1 MIHAIWF
8 FDPMRCRDY
17 PLDTKT
23 PVHLTDDHR
32 LDWLRLIRS
41 ENVGPRT
48 FRTLLNHCGSAGA
61 ALTALPD
68 LARRGGAGRPVRI
81 CTREEAEAEVATAAK
96 MGVALVALG
105 EDEYPA
111 QLATIDDAPPLL
123 AVRGNPT
130 VLNHPMIAMVGSRN
144 ASAAGVKIAE
154 QLARDL
160 GAAGLVVVSGLARG
174 IDAAAHRASVATGT
188 VAVLAGGHDRV
199 YPPQHA
205 PLVEALIAN
214 GAAVSEMPFGYEPR
228 GRDFPRRNRLI
239 SGLAHG
245 VIVVEAARK
254 SGSLITSRMALEQN
268 REVFAVPG
276 SPLDPRAE
284 GSNALLKQG
293 AIMVTEAEDVLAVL
307 RPIIGHCPAP
317 AIREPQ
323 FQDNSPP
330 APEPPSDARARVMA
344 LLGPT
349 PVTTDDLIR
358 LSGTST
364 TMVQATLLELELAG
378 RLVRQ
383 QGGRVALL

>member
-1 MIHAIWF
+1 MKLSP
-8 FDPMRCRDY
+8 DQ
-17 PLDTKT
+17 
-23 PVHLTDDHR
+23 R

-48 FRTLLNHCGSAGA
+48 FRMLLNHCGSAGA
-61 ALTALPD
+61 ALKALPD
-68 LARRGGAGRPVRI
+68 LARRGGAARPVRI
-81 CTREEAEAEVATAAK
+81 CTREEAAGELAAAAK
-96 MGVALVALG
+96 MGVALVALS
-105 EDEYPA
+105 EEEYPA
-111 QLATIDDAPPLL
+111 QLANIDDAPPLL
-123 AVRGNPT
+123 AVRGKPT
-130 VLNHPMIAMVGSRN
+130 VLNQPMIAMVGSRN

-154 QLARDL
+154 KLARDL

-174 IDAAAHRASVATGT
+174 IDAAAHRASIATGT

-199 YPPQHA
+199 YPPEHA
-205 PLVEALIAN
+205 PLAEALIAN

-239 SGLAHG
+239 SGLTHG

-268 REVFAVPG
+268 REVFTVPG

-293 AIMVTEAEDVLAVL
+293 AVMVTEAEDVLAVL
-307 RPIIGHCPAP
+307 RPIIGDRPAP
-317 AIREPQ
+317 AIGKTQ
-323 FQDNSPP
+323 FRDDSPP
-330 APEPPSDARARVMA
+330 APEPPPDARGRVMA

-364 TMVQATLLELELAG
+364 TMVQVTLLELELAG
-378 RLVRQ
+378 RLKRQ